1 VTVIDKI
8 AWIRLEDGAVLS
20 SRSRGKDV
28 YYLPGGKRER
38 GGESDIDT
46 LVREIREELSVRI
59 VTGTARYLGT
69 FEAQAHGHP
78 DGAVVRMTRY
88 TADYDG
94 VLRPDSEIEELVWLS
109 YADRGRVS
117 PVDQIIFDHLHE
129 VGGLR

>member
-1 VTVIDKI
+1 MTVIDKI

-38 GGESDIDT
+38 GESDIDT

-59 VTGTARYLGT
+59 VAGTARYLGT

-78 DGAVVRMTRY
+78 EGLLVRMTCY

-117 PVDQIIFDHLHE
+117 PVDQVIFDHLHE
-129 VGGLR
+129 TSGLR